1 MSQSRD
7 DDERNFWK
15 VDETIFHPAGIRTRV
30 QRLVSVLK
38 SLTKGSLLL
47 FLFAYPLLLVYIG
60 IAYGAIVFWSSL
72 AGSFV
77 IVGVVLSRTGYSR
90 NFDRVDGSMARGL
103 IALAIA
109 FASIV
114 GFYLGLFQ
122 FKLLM
127 VPIFLGVLG
136 VAAALVVLRARF

>member
-1 MSQSRD
+1 
-7 DDERNFWK
+7 
-15 VDETIFHPAGIRTRV
+15 
-30 QRLVSVLK
+30 
-38 SLTKGSLLL
+38 
-47 FLFAYPLLLVYIG
+47 
-60 IAYGAIVFWSSL
+60 
-72 AGSFV
+72 
-77 IVGVVLSRTGYSR
+77 
-90 NFDRVDGSMARGL
+90 MARGL

>member
-1 MSQSRD
+1 LSSSPD
-7 DDERNFWK
+7 DSEKNFWK
-15 VDETIFHPAGIRTRV
+15 VDKTIFRRAGIRTPV

-38 SLTKGSLLL
+38 SLSRGSLLL
-47 FLFAYPLLLVYIG
+47 FLFAYPLLMVYIG
-60 IAYGAIVFWSSL
+60 IAYGAIVFWISL
-72 AGSFV
+72 GGSFV

-90 NFDRVDGSMARGL
+90 NFDRVDGSMAKGL

-114 GFYLGLFQ
+114 GFYLGLLQ

-136 VAAALVVLRARF
+136 VAAALVVLRARL